1 MEHHGE
7 NLVYKQVRIG
17 LRRNSNYAARN
28 KNISFPILQK
38 RLKDTLVKIALKEGL
53 QLWAQTQK
61 LQKKILI
68 TIKQNL

>member
-38 RLKDTLVKIALKEGL
+38 RLKDTLVKIALKEGSTTL
-53 QLWAQTQK
+53 STNK
-61 LQKKILI
+61 NYKRKY
-68 TIKQNL
+68 